1 MLLAQIK
8 LLKKSDDSTDSE
20 ADASKRDADA
30 SKRDDHKLSEL
41 LKASEAQTSVLQKQ
55 LNERLEDIENLKVSA
70 RRRVTVAERGSQ
82 LEVVRWRVAI
92 NGGGANRETA
102 PSFLQFKKKN
112 LASYTKFLVVAWFSV
127 RNFRHTLD
135 ACLTQRMFDAC
146 STHVRH
152 KHSKLFRLCRQIF
165 GPGD

>member
-102 PSFLQFKKKN
+102 PPSCNSKRK
-112 LASYTKFLVVAWFSV
+112 TWRVT
-127 RNFRHTLD
+127 RNFGRRLVFSAKLPTH
-135 ACLTQRMFDAC
+135 ARRMFDA
-146 STHVRH
+146 THVRRMLDACSTQAL
-152 KHSKLFRLCRQIF
+152 KTISSLPADFRAR
-165 GPGD
+165 